1 MRLWEHQLPVLQ
13 HRVEH
18 QESRPCNGRWG
29 ALREPK
35 TPRQGHKAPPKET
48 TRDAERLCGSAPRIF
63 FKLIIFPVFYVNH
76 LVTNFPTNRAFCG
89 LYMKSWESVCFAEP
103 AKIWESNMARNAT
116 NLLPL
121 HHCPGQLKE
130 FTQDATH
137 SSLMEIRFLLTDDK
151 KEENSVI

>member
-1 MRLWEHQLPVLQ
+1 
-13 HRVEH
+13 
-18 QESRPCNGRWG
+18 
-29 ALREPK
+29 
-35 TPRQGHKAPPKET
+35 
-48 TRDAERLCGSAPRIF
+48 
-63 FKLIIFPVFYVNH
+63 
-76 LVTNFPTNRAFCG
+76 
-89 LYMKSWESVCFAEP
+89 
-103 AKIWESNMARNAT
+103 MARNAT